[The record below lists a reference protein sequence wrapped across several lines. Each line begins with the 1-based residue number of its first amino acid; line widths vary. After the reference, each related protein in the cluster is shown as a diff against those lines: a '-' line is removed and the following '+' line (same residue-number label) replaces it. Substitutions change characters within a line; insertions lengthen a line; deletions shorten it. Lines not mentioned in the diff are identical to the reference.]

1 MNALASPEV
10 DWDEDSA
17 GSPNETTVDA
27 VLEMVNDLLAES
39 TLPTAT
45 YRLQFNS
52 SLTFRDARM
61 LVPYLAAIGVSHCYA
76 SPFLKARAGSQHGY
90 DIVDHTTFNPEIGTD
105 SEFEEFVSEL
115 HDHEM
120 GLILDVVP
128 NHMAIATSDN
138 AWWMDVLENGPS
150 SPYAAFFDIDWM
162 PLKPDLAHKVLLPVL
177 GDQFGKVLEEG
188 QLVLTFADGA
198 FSVRYYDHR
207 FPIATRSIGAILKH
221 RLEELEQ
228 TLEAEHADLIEY
240 QSILTAISH
249 LPPRT
254 ETDPDKIAEG
264 RRERD
269 VIHRRL
275 KTLLESSPQIADFVA
290 ENVRLFNGKPSDPR
304 SFDLLDGL
312 LLDQAYRLAFWRVA
326 ADEINYRRFFDNN
339 ELAAICM
346 ENPAVF
352 ERTHDLAML
361 MVRDGLVD
369 GLRIDHPDGLYD
381 PHDYFERLQ
390 RTRFLQL
397 CRQVSSVCQED
408 DVLIAQSG
416 DEFDE
421 PDTLTRRASEGGRS
435 SEPEIEDVRERS
447 ASLALRVSEDKSD
460 HEAQEWDFIEPV
472 LLTVREDQRIDEG
485 NRSPLAQPLYLV
497 VEKILGRNEQL
508 PEEWPVRGTTGYDFL
523 NALNGL
529 FVDRN
534 NAKAM
539 DAIYS
544 RFIREP
550 TNFKDLVY
558 RCKKLILDAS
568 MSSELSVLGH
578 QLDRISELDRRARD
592 FTLRSLTQALGEVIA
607 CFPVYRTYITDAD
620 VSEHDRRYVELAVA
634 RAKRKAPSVS
644 ESIFNFLHDILLL
657 EEIDHS
663 DEIIRAQQRRF
674 VSRFQQFTSPIMAKA
689 VEDTAFYIFNRLVS
703 LNEVGGDPEAF
714 GVSPGTFHQQN
725 IQRQSHWPHS
735 LLATS
740 THDTKRSE
748 DVRARINV
756 LSEIPQEWRTQAFR
770 WSRINQRKK
779 TEVDGELAPSRND
792 EYLLYQTLLGTWPIE
807 PMSREQREQ
816 YVERIQQYM
825 TKAMHEAKVHTS
837 WISPHLPYESATRD
851 FINALLDD
859 SPRNTFLASFDPFA
873 KRMADYGLWNS
884 LSQTL
889 LKLTCP
895 GVPDIYQGTEL
906 WDFSLVDP
914 DNRRPVD
921 FTNRQRRLVSTIQW
935 AATDGDREKVARE
948 LIATRYDGRIKMFV
962 IRQVLNHR
970 RSNPD
975 LYATGNYL
983 PLDPTGSRKDQL
995 CTFARTSA
1003 EQTVIVVAPRLVT
1016 TLVVNSNDPPIGSDV
1031 WQDTWLPLPN
1041 ETIGRRFLNV
1051 LTGET
1056 LEVSQQESNSGLS
1069 LSSVLNSFPVAL
1081 LEKLNS

>member
-1 MNALASPEV
+1 MNALAAPEV
-10 DWDEDSA
+10 DWEEDSA
-17 GSPNETTVDA
+17 GSSNETTVEA
-27 VLEMVNDLLAES
+27 VLEMVTDCLAES

-45 YRLQFNS
+45 YRLQFNG

-61 LVPYLAAIGVSHCYA
+61 LVPYLAAMGVSHCYA
-76 SPFLKARAGSQHGY
+76 SPLLKARAGSQHGY
-90 DIVDHTTFNPEIGTD
+90 DIVDHTTFNPEIG
-105 SEFEEFVSEL
+105 SEAEFEEFVSEL
-115 HDHEM
+115 RDHEM

-128 NHMAIATSDN
+128 NHMAIATSNN

-150 SPYAAFFDIDWM
+150 SPYAGFFDIDWM

-198 FSVRYYDHR
+198 FSLRYYDHR
-207 FPIATRSIGAILKH
+207 FPIATRSIGAVLKH

-228 TLEAEHADLIEY
+228 TLEAEHADLLEY

-264 RRERD
+264 RRERE

-275 KTLLESSPQIADFVA
+275 KTLMEGSPQIADFVA
-290 ENVRLFNGKPSDPR
+290 ENVRLFNGKPGDPR

-326 ADEINYRRFFDNN
+326 ADEINYRRFFDIN

-361 MVRDGLVD
+361 MVREGLVD

-390 RTRFLQL
+390 QTRFLQL
-397 CRQVSSVCQED
+397 CNQVSSICHD
-408 DVLIAQSG
+408 DSVIIAQSG

-421 PDTLTRRASEGGRS
+421 PE
-435 SEPEIEDVRERS
+435 EPINGEPDRKR
-447 ASLALRVSEDKSD
+447 
-460 HEAQEWDFIEPV
+460 EWDFIEPV
-472 LLTVREDQRIDEG
+472 LLTVREDQRIDDG

-497 VEKILGRNEQL
+497 VEKILGRTEQL

-544 RFIREP
+544 RFIRE
-550 TNFKDLVY
+550 TTDFKDLVY

-634 RAKRKAPSVS
+634 RAKRKAPAVS
-644 ESIFNFLHDILLL
+644 ESIFNFLRDILLL

-735 LLATS
+735 LLTTS

-756 LSEIPQEWRTQAFR
+756 LSEIPQEWRTHAFR

-779 TEVDGELAPSRND
+779 TEVDDELAPSRND

-807 PMSREQREQ
+807 PMNREQREQ

-825 TKAMHEAKVHTS
+825 TKATHEAKVHTS

-859 SPRNTFLASFDPFA
+859 SPRNAFLASFDPFA
-873 KRMADYGLWNS
+873 KRIAEFGLWNS

-948 LIATRYDGRIKMFV
+948 LIATRHDGRIKMFV

-970 RSNPD
+970 RSHPE
-975 LYATGNYL
+975 LFATGSYL
-983 PLDPTGSRKDQL
+983 PLEPIGSRKEHL
-995 CTFARTSA
+995 CAFARTSD

-1016 TLVVNSNDPPIGSDV
+1016 TLVANSSDPPIGPDV

-1041 ETIGRRFLNV
+1041 ETVGRRFLNV
-1051 LTGET
+1051 LTGGT
-1056 LEVSQQESNSGLS
+1056 LDVSQQESNFGLP
-1069 LSSVLNSFPVAL
+1069 LSSVLSSFPVAL